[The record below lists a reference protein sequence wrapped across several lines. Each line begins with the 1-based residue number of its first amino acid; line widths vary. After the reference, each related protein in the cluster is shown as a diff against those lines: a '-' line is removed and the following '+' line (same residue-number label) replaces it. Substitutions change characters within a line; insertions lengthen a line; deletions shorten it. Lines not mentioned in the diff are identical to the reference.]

1 MKKCRVKVDAVTL
14 VAAKDSVVIVSDKQF
29 DLISHLV
36 EEITPKKGKKDES
49 NDLQNNQVDSKDVST
64 DLQNNQVD
72 SKDVSTDQSTLDE
85 TSKSEVV
92 DDSTVKQ
99 DEIKE

>member
-14 VAAKDSVVIVSDKQF
+14 VAAKDSIVIVSDKQF
-29 DLISHLV
+29 DLISHMV
-36 EEITPKKGKKDES
+36 EEIGPKKGKKDE
-49 NDLQNNQVDSKDVST
+49 QT

-72 SKDVSTDQSTLDE
+72 SKDASTDQTTLDE
-85 TSKSEVV
+85 TSKSVVV

-99 DEIKE
+99 DETKE

>member
-14 VAAKDSVVIVSDKQF
+14 VAAKDSIVIVSDKQF

-36 EEITPKKGKKDES
+36 EEIGPKKGKKDEH
-49 NDLQNNQVDSKDVST
+49 T

-72 SKDVSTDQSTLDE
+72 SKDVSTDQTTLDE
-85 TSKSEVV
+85 TSKSNVV

-99 DEIKE
+99 DETKE

>member
-36 EEITPKKGKKDES
+36 EEIGPKKGKKDES
-49 NDLQNNQVDSKDVST
+49 VDLQNNQDDSKDVST
-64 DLQNNQVD
+64 NQ
-72 SKDVSTDQSTLDE
+72 TTLDE
-85 TSKSEVV
+85 TSKSDVM
-92 DDSTVKQ
+92 DDSIDKQ
-99 DEIKE
+99 EASKE

>member
-36 EEITPKKGKKDES
+36 EEIEPKKGKKNES
-49 NDLQNNQVDSKDVST
+49 A

-85 TSKSEVV
+85 TSKSDVV
-92 DDSTVKQ
+92 DDSIDK
-99 DEIKE
+99 KEASKE

>member
-14 VAAKDSVVIVSDKQF
+14 VAAKDSIVIVSDKQF
-29 DLISHLV
+29 DLISHMV
-36 EEITPKKGKKDES
+36 EEIGPKKVKKDEP
-49 NDLQNNQVDSKDVST
+49 T

-72 SKDVSTDQSTLDE
+72 SKDVSTDQTTLDE
-85 TSKSEVV
+85 TSKSDVV

-99 DEIKE
+99 DETKE

>member
-36 EEITPKKGKKDES
+36 EEIGPKKGKKDES
-49 NDLQNNQVDSKDVST
+49 VDLQNNQADSKG
-64 DLQNNQVD
+64 
-72 SKDVSTDQSTLDE
+72 VSTDQTTLDE
-85 TSKSEVV
+85 TSKSDIV

-99 DEIKE
+99 DETKE

>member
-36 EEITPKKGKKDES
+36 EEIEPKKGKKNES
-49 NDLQNNQVDSKDVST
+49 ADLQNNQVDSKDVST
-64 DLQNNQVD
+64 NQ
-72 SKDVSTDQSTLDE
+72 TTLDE
-85 TSKSEVV
+85 TSKSDVM
-92 DDSTVKQ
+92 DDSIDKQ
-99 DEIKE
+99 EASKV

>member
-14 VAAKDSVVIVSDKQF
+14 VAAKDSIVIVSDKQF
-29 DLISHLV
+29 DLISHMV
-36 EEITPKKGKKDES
+36 EEIGPKKGKKDE
-49 NDLQNNQVDSKDVST
+49 ST

-72 SKDVSTDQSTLDE
+72 SKDVSTDQTTLDE
-85 TSKSEVV
+85 TSKSNVV

-99 DEIKE
+99 DETKE

>member
-36 EEITPKKGKKDES
+36 EEIEPKKGKKNES
-49 NDLQNNQVDSKDVST
+49 VDLQNNQVDSKDVST
-64 DLQNNQVD
+64 NQ
-72 SKDVSTDQSTLDE
+72 TTLDE
-85 TSKSEVV
+85 TSKSDVM
-92 DDSTVKQ
+92 DDSIDKQ
-99 DEIKE
+99 EASKE

>member
-1 MKKCRVKVDAVTL
+1 MKKCRVKVDAVTV

-36 EEITPKKGKKDES
+36 EEIEPKKGKRNE
-49 NDLQNNQVDSKDVST
+49 ST

-72 SKDVSTDQSTLDE
+72 SKDVSTNQSTLDE
-85 TSKSEVV
+85 TSKSDIL
-92 DDSTVKQ
+92 DDSIDKQ
-99 DEIKE
+99 EASKE